1 MPNTL
6 VTLDDSD
13 CGYRMLVGRY
23 RSPFARG
30 GAGASSRQ
38 VEFMQP
44 SKVEKAGVCFGIGK
58 QGGPITVEVRI
69 NHDTISALR
78 GVQISFELLNGIT
91 PAQAKKLVDALNEN
105 VIGLLVTAASDD
117 KSEAAAAG
125 EVAGKL

>member
-1 MPNTL
+1 
-6 VTLDDSD
+6 
-13 CGYRMLVGRY
+13 
-23 RSPFARG
+23 
-30 GAGASSRQ
+30 
-38 VEFMQP
+38 MQP